1 MKLREPVPFVNPA
14 DLTPE
19 QAARREQEMMAAIAA
34 HPGNGPEYG
43 ILKQKQNPDSPL
55 QGKACIFLGSS
66 VTYGHAAL
74 GESFVEALQV
84 IDGLQVYKETLSGTT
99 MVDEALKGPSFITR
113 MKTIPADFRADAFI
127 CQLSTNDARQGWPMG
142 DIAAGMDRD
151 TFDTKT
157 IVGAMEYIISYAMDI
172 WHCPVYFYTGTK
184 FVDPAYRLMV
194 DILYRL
200 QKKWGIRI
208 IDLWN
213 DIDLADMKDST
224 YDLYMFDP
232 IHPTRAGYLLWWTP
246 FIRDGLIK
254 TL

>member
-1 MKLREPVPFVNPA
+1 MKLREPAPFVNPA
-14 DLTPE
+14 DLTPA
-19 QAARREQEMMAAIAA
+19 QALRREQEMTAAIAA
-34 HPGNGPEYG
+34 HPGNIPAYD
-43 ILKQKQNPDSPL
+43 ILKQDPDPDSPL
-55 QGKACIFLGSS
+55 KGKSCIFLGSS

-84 IDGLQVYKETLSGTT
+84 IDELQVYKEALSGTT

-113 MKTIPADFRADAFI
+113 MKTIPADFKADAFI

-142 DIAAGMDRD
+142 EITAGKDRD
-151 TFDTKT
+151 SFDTKT
-157 IVGAMEYIISYAMDI
+157 IIGAMEYIIAYAMDT

-184 FVDPAYRLMV
+184 FLDPAYRLTV

-200 QKKWGIRI
+200 QEKWGIGI

-213 DIDLADMKDST
+213 DADLESMDDST

-232 IHPTRAGYLLWWTP
+232 IHPTKAGYLLWWTP
-246 FIRDGLIK
+246 FFREYLK
-254 TL
+254 KHL

>member
-1 MKLREPVPFVNPA
+1 MKLREPAPFVNPA

-19 QAARREQEMMAAIAA
+19 RARQREQNMKAAIAA
-34 HPGNGPEYG
+34 HPGNGPAYD
-43 ILKQKQNPDSPL
+43 ILKQQADPDSPL
-55 QGKACIFLGSS
+55 KGKACIFLGSS

-84 IDGLQVYKETLSGTT
+84 IDGLQVYKEALSGTT
-99 MVDEALKGPSFITR
+99 MVDEALRGPSFITR
-113 MKTIPADFRADAFI
+113 MKTIPADFKADAFI

-142 DIAAGMDRD
+142 EIAGSKDKD
-151 TFDTKT
+151 SFDTKT
-157 IVGAMEYIISYAMDI
+157 TVGAMEYIIAYAMDT
-172 WHCPVYFYTGTK
+172 WHCPVYFYTGAK
-184 FVDPAYRLMV
+184 FMDPSYRLMV

-200 QKKWGIRI
+200 QEKWGIRI

-213 DIDLADMKDST
+213 DIDVETMSDST

-246 FIRDGLIK
+246 FFREYLK
-254 TL
+254 KHL